1 MPDDFN
7 LTTSIMGYILLFLLF
22 MALWWVMKP
31 FVRIYR
37 NVRRAQRGEW
47 IDLNDLFGTPGAQ
60 RPKREEPQR
69 NTAGW
74 SGLRRK
80 KKKIDSDIGEYVK
93 FKEMPADPASSTR
106 SAQADFV
113 EEQQITD
120 IEWED
125 IR

>member
-1 MPDDFN
+1 MNFKPT
-7 LTTSIMGYILLFLLF
+7 LSIMGYILLFLLL
-22 MALWWVMKP
+22 MALWWIVKP

-60 RPKREEPQR
+60 QQQQHEEPRR
-69 NTAGW
+69 NSSGW

-80 KKKIDSDIGEYVK
+80 KKKIDSDIGEYIK
-93 FKEMPADPASSTR
+93 FKEVPADPAAPSTPTGTE
-106 SAQADFV
+106 FV

-125 IR
+125 IK